1 MARGKYITDFEKE
14 CIRIGLAAGIK
25 PATIARAL
33 GRNKAAI
40 TAHCKVISENLE
52 AAQEPFPFV
61 ADDIADMLRRKGAV
75 TSGVRK

>member
-1 MARGKYITDFEKE
+1 MARGKYISDFEKE
-14 CIRIGLAAGIK
+14 CIRIGLANGIR

-40 TAHCKVISENLE
+40 TGHAKVIAESLD

-61 ADDIADMLRRKGAV
+61 ADEIAEMLRRKGAFKK
-75 TSGVRK
+75 GAPE